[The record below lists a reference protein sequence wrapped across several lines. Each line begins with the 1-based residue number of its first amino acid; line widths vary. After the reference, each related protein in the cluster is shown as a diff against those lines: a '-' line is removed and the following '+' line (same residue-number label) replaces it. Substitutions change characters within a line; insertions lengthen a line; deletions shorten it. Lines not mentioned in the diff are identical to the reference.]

1 MYQSNNPAMPP
12 HSQNGPQCNFI
23 SDLQCFSA
31 LVLCVIVSG
40 FTVSLSP
47 TIQSASISSNSSMA
61 LLNVVILIVSCITCS
76 KFYKES
82 PNLGSVFLLSVSS
95 IILSIMSHTISF
107 ITLPLCIIVPAILL
121 WLTKSYVYCIVSLI
135 TQIINVLLL
144 FRSHIEQAARTMS
157 IESFADRMTQSLI
170 LVVLGTT
177 FVFAYLFHIK
187 ESCDKEKNIPV
198 NSEINHP
205 SSHFKNENILNSFSF
220 ETQSVFQTLVG
231 SLNLLLDQIESGFG
245 EKLAKIAMV
254 STENLQRIINNIVDI
269 EKEELGKLD
278 SQTTS
283 TCLDSLL
290 KGIWENSSLLIQ
302 KKGLQG
308 FSTIDKDLPKVV
320 EVDSTRLSQIVLN
333 LMDYLLQVTPKG
345 SIHMQAEY
353 LEMNINQEF
362 YEFSTTPFD
371 SSFLGNISYQSLQ
384 ADVRESSFTPFKTQM
399 SPEKFRSNFQTEKM
413 LRVIIKNGSAKPNFE
428 KIEEQYSD
436 IEGKYLPKLPNNSLA
451 GLGLTITK
459 KLCTMLGGS
468 LKSYSD
474 GSNETAFIVNI
485 PFKVFVNSKF

>member
-1 MYQSNNPAMPP
+1 MYQSNSPATSSY
-12 HSQNGPQCNFI
+12 SQTVSPANFI

-61 LLNVVILIVSCITCS
+61 LLNVVVLIISCIICS
-76 KFYKES
+76 KFYKGS

-95 IILSIMSHTISF
+95 IVLSIMSHTISF

-121 WLTKSYVYCIVSLI
+121 WLTKSYAYCIVSLI
-135 TQIINVLLL
+135 TQIINILLL
-144 FRSHIEQAARTMS
+144 FRGHIEQAARTMS
-157 IESFADRMTQSLI
+157 IEHFADRMAQSLI

-187 ESCDKEKNIPV
+187 ENSDKEKNIPV
-198 NSEINHP
+198 NSRINSQ
-205 SSHFKNENILNSFSF
+205 SSHFKSENILNSFSF

-231 SLNLLLDQIESGFG
+231 SLNLLLDQMESGFG
-245 EKLAKIAMV
+245 EKLAKIALV
-254 STENLQRIINNIVDI
+254 STENLQRIINNIIDI
-269 EKEELGKLD
+269 EKEEVGKLE

-308 FSTIDKDLPKVV
+308 FSTIDADLPKVV
-320 EVDSTRLSQIVLN
+320 EIDGTRLSQIILN

-353 LEMNINQEF
+353 LEMRNQGF
-362 YEFSTTPFD
+362 YEFSTAPSD
-371 SSFLGNISYQSLQ
+371 SSSSGTASYQSVQ
-384 ADVRESSFTPFKTQM
+384 ADIRELSFNPFKTPM
-399 SPEKFRSNFQTEKM
+399 SPEKLRSNFQSEKM
-413 LRVIIKNGSAKPNFE
+413 LQIIIKNGSAKPSCE
-428 KIEEQYSD
+428 KIEQQYSE
-436 IEGKYLPKLPNNSLA
+436 IEGKYLPKLPSNSLA
-451 GLGLTITK
+451 GLGLIITK
-459 KLCTMLGGS
+459 KLCAKLGGS

-474 GSNETAFIVNI
+474 GSNETSFIVNI